1 LFVIPLYDDL
11 PTRRFPWMTVALIV
25 ANVIVFVYELSLS
38 GGVGGRL
45 DLFFFRAGF
54 VPYELTHLVDVPPVD
69 LVPPPFTVFSSM
81 FVHEGWL
88 HIIGNMLFLWVFGN
102 NVEDAMGKARFLAFY
117 LLCGIAAAA
126 AQTAIRPDS
135 TVPNIGASGAIAG
148 VLGAYIMLYPRARV
162 LTLVPVFIF
171 FLPIIMLPAW
181 VVIAAWFVL
190 QLFGGLL
197 SLGAAAGG
205 GVAFFAH
212 VGGFIAGLLLVS
224 LFARRRPRPRG
235 IVY

>member
-1 LFVIPLYDDL
+1 MIPLYDDL

-25 ANVIVFVYELSLS
+25 ANVLVFVYELALS
-38 GGVGGRL
+38 GGGSGRL
-45 DLFFFRAGF
+45 DVFFFRAGF
-54 VPYELTHLVDVPPVD
+54 VPYEITHLVDVPPADV
-69 LVPPPFTVFSSM
+69 VPPPFTVLTSM

-88 HIIGNMLFLWVFGN
+88 HIAGNMLFLWIFGN
-102 NVEDAMGKARFLAFY
+102 NVEDAMGRFRFLGFY
-117 LLCGIAAAA
+117 LLCGIAAAL

-135 TVPNIGASGAIAG
+135 GVPNIGASGAIAG

-171 FLPIIMLPAW
+171 FFPIVMLPAW
-181 VVIAAWFVL
+181 VIIGAWFVL
-190 QLFGGLL
+190 QLFEGVL

-212 VGGFIAGLLLVS
+212 VGGFVAGVLLVA
-224 LFARRRPRPRG
+224 LFVRRRPRPRG
-235 IVY
+235 MVY

>member
-1 LFVIPLYDDL
+1 VIPLYDDL
-11 PTRRFPWMTVALIV
+11 PTRRFPWMTVALIA
-25 ANVIVFVYELSLS
+25 ANVLVFVYELLLS
-38 GGVGGRL
+38 GGAGVRL

-54 VPYELTHLVDVPPVD
+54 VPYELTHLTDVPPVD
-69 LVPPPFTVFSSM
+69 LVPPPFTVFTSM
-81 FVHEGWL
+81 FVHAGWL
-88 HIIGNMLFLWVFGN
+88 HIIGNMLFLWIFGN

-117 LLCGIAAAA
+117 LLCGVAAAA

-148 VLGAYIMLYPRARV
+148 VLGAYILLYPRARV

-190 QLFGGLL
+190 QLFEGLL

-212 VGGFIAGLLLVS
+212 VGGFVAGLLLVS
-224 LFARRRPRPRG
+224 LFARRGPRPRG